1 MSKILNTVNGQNATM
16 PRWKYAPAATTPPT
30 RAAASKSWMICASLH
45 ARHHVC
51 HVCACEHTI
60 GYLTKIDEILPRE
73 RLRRLHLPESADM
86 RV

>member
-1 MSKILNTVNGQNATM
+1 MSKILNTVNGQNAKM
-16 PRWKYAPAATTPPT
+16 PRWKYAPGVTTPPT

-45 ARHHVC
+45 GRQHGC

-60 GYLTKIDEILPRE
+60 GYLTKVDETLPRE
-73 RLRRLHLPESADM
+73 RLRRLRLPESADM